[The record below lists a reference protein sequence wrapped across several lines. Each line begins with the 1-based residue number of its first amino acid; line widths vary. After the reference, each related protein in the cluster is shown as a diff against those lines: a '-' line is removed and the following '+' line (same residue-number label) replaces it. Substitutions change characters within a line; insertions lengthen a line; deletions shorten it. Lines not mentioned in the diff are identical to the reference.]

1 LIRVAGGAG
10 QGSSHALR
18 RSSVTTGGDA
28 LTIGASPD
36 HCYLF
41 GKEARAFA
49 RRIVEVLSIA

>member
-1 LIRVAGGAG
+1 
-10 QGSSHALR
+10 LR